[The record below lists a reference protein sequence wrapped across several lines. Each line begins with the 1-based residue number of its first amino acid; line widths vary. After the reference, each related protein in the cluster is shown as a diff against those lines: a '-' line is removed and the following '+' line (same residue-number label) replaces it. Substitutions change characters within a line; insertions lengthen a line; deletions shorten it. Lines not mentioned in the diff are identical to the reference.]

1 MHPYAAARRRELLA
15 GLLFISPWIVGFTLL
30 QLLPILQSFY
40 YSFTRYNLA
49 RPPEWIGLANYV
61 ELFTHDSNFR
71 LALGNTVVLTLVGIP
86 LQLGFSLLCAVL
98 LNMRLRG
105 QTIFRTI
112 YIVPTVMPAVA
123 VSILWLWILNP
134 RLGLANG
141 LLQAVGITGPSW
153 FQDPVWAKPSLML
166 MLCWTSGMTTV
177 VYLAGLQ
184 NVPRELYE
192 AARVEGAN
200 GWQQIRHVTLPLIS
214 PVTLFNLI
222 TGLIYAFQLFAEPF
236 TISTAIGGIGRP
248 QGALL
253 FYSIYLYQNAFA
265 FIRMGKAAA
274 MAWILFVIILVVTIV
289 TLRSS
294 RRWAH
299 YELH

>member
-1 MHPYAAARRRELLA
+1 MQSYVAARRRELLA
-15 GLLFISPWIVGFTLL
+15 GLLFLSPWVVGFAFF
-30 QLLPILQSFY
+30 QLFPILQSFY

-49 RPPEWIGLANYV
+49 QPPEWIGLANYV
-61 ELFTHDSNFR
+61 ELFTHDANF
-71 LALGNTVVLTLVGIP
+71 LQALSNTVFLTLVGIP

-98 LNMRLRG
+98 LNQRLRG
-105 QTIFRTI
+105 QAFLRTI

-134 RLGLANG
+134 RLGLVNG
-141 LLQAVGITGPSW
+141 LLNSIGITGPSW
-153 FQDPVWAKPSLML
+153 FQDPTWAKPSLIL

-184 NVPRELYE
+184 GVPRELYE

-200 GWQQIRHVTLPLIS
+200 NWQQIRHVTLPLIS

-253 FYSIYLYQNAFA
+253 FYSIYLYQNAFT

-274 MAWILFVIILVVTIV
+274 MAWILFIIILLVTLV

-299 YELH
+299 YEQR